1 MGISHNLRR
10 IQGRSQIF
18 GKFRFVDNGDGRCRN
33 DLLSRFT
40 SRIVGRYARIAS
52 CRNHG
57 NIDAQLQGFQ
67 ARPAPRTLLAC
78 RINDFIDNIAVR
90 QVVFFRKNI
99 GGNTDE
105 ETLQF
110 PLIPLVEGFGN
121 FPIRKLAYVFH
132 EQVRFGNQLHIRI
145 FNTVMYHFYK
155 MTGPVFT
162 DISAARFSVIGFR
175 RNSFVHV
182 LYFRITFLMAAGHNS
197 RTATSARFTARNTH
211 TVEMDALS
219 LASIVTTARIF
230 KERVAAVNDD
240 ISFFQQPVQRCQ
252 HAVYRCARHN
262 HEHDFTRT
270 FQRLDKLFQI
280 IIRRNSFMRPFG
292 NKLFRQIGRVI
303 VYSHV
308 KPVVGHI

>member
-1 MGISHNLRR
+1 MQPALENRGNRPVVEVPAVFFRCLAIQGEPLGISHNLRR

-110 PLIPLVEGFGN
+110 PLIPSMEGFGN
-121 FPIRKLAYVFH
+121 FPIRKL
-132 EQVRFGNQLHIRI
+132 RLRI
-145 FNTVMYHFYK
+145 
-155 MTGPVFT
+155 
-162 DISAARFSVIGFR
+162 S
-175 RNSFVHV
+175 
-182 LYFRITFLMAAGHNS
+182 
-197 RTATSARFTARNTH
+197 
-211 TVEMDALS
+211 
-219 LASIVTTARIF
+219 
-230 KERVAAVNDD
+230 
-240 ISFFQQPVQRCQ
+240 
-252 HAVYRCARHN
+252 
-262 HEHDFTRT
+262 
-270 FQRLDKLFQI
+270 
-280 IIRRNSFMRPFG
+280 
-292 NKLFRQIGRVI
+292 
-303 VYSHV
+303 
-308 KPVVGHI
+308 

>member
-1 MGISHNLRR
+1 MGISHNLRC

-18 GKFRFVDNGDGRCRN
+18 GKFRFVDSGDGRCRN

-67 ARPAPRTLLAC
+67 TRPAPRTLLAC

-99 GGNTDE
+99 SGNTDE

-110 PLIPLVEGFGN
+110 PLIPSMEGFGN

-132 EQVRFGNQLHIRI
+132 KQVRFGNQLHIRI
-145 FNTVMYHFYK
+145 FNTVMYHLYK

-162 DISAARFSVIGFR
+162 DISAARFAVIGFC

-197 RTATSARFTARNTH
+197 RTATSACFTARNTH
-211 TVEMDALS
+211 TVKMDSLG

-252 HAVYRCARHN
+252 HAVYRCACHN
-262 HEHDFTRT
+262 HEHNFTRT
-270 FQRLDKLFQI
+270 FQRLYKLFQI
-280 IIRRNSFMRPFG
+280 IIRRNFFMRPFG

-308 KPVVGHI
+308 KPVVGHV

>member
-1 MGISHNLRR
+1 MSIGHNLRR
-10 IQGRSQIF
+10 IQGCAQIF
-18 GKFRFVDNGDGRCRN
+18 GKFLFVDSGDGRCCN

-67 ARPAPRTLLAC
+67 TRPAPRTLLAC

-99 GGNTDE
+99 SGNTDE

-110 PLIPLVEGFGN
+110 PLIPSMEGFGN

-132 EQVRFGNQLHIRI
+132 KQVRFGNQLHIRI
-145 FNTVMYHFYK
+145 FNTVMYHLYK

-162 DISAARFSVIGFR
+162 DISAARFAVIGFC

-197 RTATSARFTARNTH
+197 RTATSACFTARNTH
-211 TVEMDALS
+211 TVKMDSLG

-252 HAVYRCARHN
+252 HAVYRCACHD
-262 HEHDFTRT
+262 HEHNFTRT
-270 FQRLDKLFQI
+270 FQRLYKLFQI
-280 IIRRNSFMRPFG
+280 IIRRNFFMRPFG

-308 KPVVGHI
+308 KPVVGHV